1 MKKSNYPN
9 LLSPTRINKLIL
21 KNKIIATPCGPINL
35 KALGGA
41 AVVMTGSVAVDCKKS
56 FWYADSPYPF
66 SRYEVEKQRIQIT
79 EAHFGGAKIAVELFH
94 VGMWCRV
101 AEDDFAWGP
110 SDCVL
115 DNGTKI
121 KELTYEEM
129 DVIVDAYARTAK
141 DAKDLG
147 YDMLFM
153 HFAHGWL
160 ASSFL
165 SPYFNKRTDEYGG
178 PIENRA
184 KFPLR
189 ILKAVRE
196 AVGPDFPIDMR
207 VNADDKLDGGIV
219 FDDVIKFV
227 QMASKYIDAVQLS
240 CGQDIIIEGNVHMAT
255 TNLLPKNYNVQYSVE
270 LKKHIKNILVYAVG
284 AIMDV
289 DEAEMLL
296 AEGKVD
302 LIAMGRQLIA
312 DPDLPKKIIENRVED
327 ITPCVRCLQCYHIST
342 NRRNA
347 ACTVNPTALRPYI
360 PSVVNKTE
368 SPKHVVV
375 IGGGPAGITAALTA
389 DKAGHNV
396 TLIEKENEL
405 GGLLRYISK
414 EHFKSEYKKYLQYL
428 KRQIAKSTI
437 DVRVNTL
444 ADKKYIEN
452 LNPDNIVIAV
462 GAKQFIPDIEGIN
475 GKNVL
480 TIFEAI
486 SNPEKIGE
494 KVSIIGAGVVG
505 VEIAIGLAEFEN
517 KKVKM
522 IEITDDYASTAN
534 KLYKEGLRQKIESLD
549 NIEIRLNT
557 SCSKINEKSIEVI
570 KNGIKEVIETDTVI
584 IATGL
589 KVDINEVEQF
599 YGITPYTAIAGD
611 CVRPRIIMEA
621 VFEGYSCGMNIGGL

>member
-1 MKKSNYPN
+1 
-9 LLSPTRINKLIL
+9 
-21 KNKIIATPCGPINL
+21 
-35 KALGGA
+35 
-41 AVVMTGSVAVDCKKS
+41 
-56 FWYADSPYPF
+56 
-66 SRYEVEKQRIQIT
+66 
-79 EAHFGGAKIAVELFH
+79 
-94 VGMWCRV
+94 
-101 AEDDFAWGP
+101 
-110 SDCVL
+110 
-115 DNGTKI
+115 
-121 KELTYEEM
+121 
-129 DVIVDAYARTAK
+129 
-141 DAKDLG
+141 
-147 YDMLFM
+147 
-153 HFAHGWL
+153 
-160 ASSFL
+160 
-165 SPYFNKRTDEYGG
+165 
-178 PIENRA
+178 
-184 KFPLR
+184 
-189 ILKAVRE
+189 
-196 AVGPDFPIDMR
+196 
-207 VNADDKLDGGIV
+207 
-219 FDDVIKFV
+219 
-227 QMASKYIDAVQLS
+227 
-240 CGQDIIIEGNVHMAT
+240 
-255 TNLLPKNYNVQYSVE
+255 
-270 LKKHIKNILVYAVG
+270 
-284 AIMDV
+284 
-289 DEAEMLL
+289 
-296 AEGKVD
+296 
-302 LIAMGRQLIA
+302 
-312 DPDLPKKIIENRVED
+312 
-327 ITPCVRCLQCYHIST
+327 
-342 NRRNA
+342 
-347 ACTVNPTALRPYI
+347 
-360 PSVVNKTE
+360 
-368 SPKHVVV
+368 
-375 IGGGPAGITAALTA
+375 
-389 DKAGHNV
+389 
-396 TLIEKENEL
+396 
-405 GGLLRYISK
+405 LRYISK